1 MRCNTG
7 WRAATMNRVNP
18 RLITFKPLLFLVAFI
33 ASFLGADGPSSSALP
48 PVPATVESI
57 TPAELRMHLDFLASK
72 ELGGRYTL
80 ASNFAVSA
88 RYLAA
93 HLKAYGFRGAGPDG
107 DFLQFFDVASTKPDT
122 AKTSLSYTVNGQTSS
137 YKYGDFFV
145 FRAGVDADVQGE
157 IVFAG
162 YGISSPSQKYDDYSG
177 LDVKGKIVVV
187 TSGYPEGVDGSKVG
201 EQERGEKAARGHG
214 AVGVLALPGERA
226 LNLFRGSNFRQRS
239 AGRESVGL
247 SRDHDEEGLPLVRT
261 IWFSVTAM
269 K

>member
-7 WRAATMNRVNP
+7 WRAATMNRVSP

-93 HLKAYGFRGAGPDG
+93 HLKAYGFRGAGPEG
-107 DFLQFFDVASTKPDT
+107 DFLQFFDEKVDNHQQLLKEQYLFHLEKIHIVSYVCKVHYQIYHQFHLLQYIHLLLHIHFNT
-122 AKTSLSYTVNGQTSS
+122 AFLENVL
-137 YKYGDFFV
+137 YKSIEF
-145 FRAGVDADVQGE
+145 
-157 IVFAG
+157 
-162 YGISSPSQKYDDYSG
+162 
-177 LDVKGKIVVV
+177 KI
-187 TSGYPEGVDGSKVG
+187 
-201 EQERGEKAARGHG
+201 
-214 AVGVLALPGERA
+214 
-226 LNLFRGSNFRQRS
+226 N
-239 AGRESVGL
+239 
-247 SRDHDEEGLPLVRT
+247 
-261 IWFSVTAM
+261 
-269 K
+269 